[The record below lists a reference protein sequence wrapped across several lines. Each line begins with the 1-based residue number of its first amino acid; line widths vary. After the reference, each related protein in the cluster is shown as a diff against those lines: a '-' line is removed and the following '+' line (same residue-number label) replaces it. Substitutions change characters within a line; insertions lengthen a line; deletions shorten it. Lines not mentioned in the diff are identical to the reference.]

1 MSIIPATALSP
12 VRPLRTMML
21 SLCLIAISACVSTEP
36 RQLVPSVSL
45 SAEQSEFADST
56 ASIRL
61 PAVDFGLSATV
72 NESDSLTNI
81 SILPGI
87 RVRTISPGGAAD
99 RAGLR
104 AGDVILSIDGA
115 PVNQPDILD
124 ALALET
130 SSDRS
135 FEFEVRRN
143 TTVFMASV
151 NVQVTSLEQLP
162 PVELYRADPIL
173 LRAGFIT
180 ARSTD
185 TQQQPVFGAQLIRW
199 FEHSPLP
206 AAGLQ
211 SGDIVLALDQ
221 QQITSAQDLI
231 SRLNTNY
238 SPGDR
243 VTLQVRRGARVM
255 SEPVT
260 LWHPGRRLSQ
270 LSFWPFFR
278 YESTLNPDQTRLRIG
293 DLVLFSLFQY
303 QRSGAEQQ
311 YDVLGLFR
319 ASTGFGE
326 LIEE

>member
-1 MSIIPATALSP
+1 MSTTRITNIFRNRRLGTLI
-12 VRPLRTMML
+12 V
-21 SLCLIAISACVSTEP
+21 SLCLLSVSACVSTEP
-36 RQLVPSVSL
+36 RQLAPSVSL
-45 SAEQSEFADST
+45 STEQPELTDMAANT
-56 ASIRL
+56 RT
-61 PAVDFGLSATV
+61 PAVNFGLTATV

-87 RVRTISPGGAAD
+87 RVRTISPGGAVD
-99 RAGLR
+99 RAGIR

-115 PVNQPDILD
+115 PTNQPDVLD

-143 TTVFMASV
+143 TTVFMANV

-162 PVELYRADPIL
+162 PVELYRADPVL
-173 LRAGFIT
+173 LRAGFT
-180 ARSTD
+180 STRTID
-185 TQQQPVFGAQLIRW
+185 SNQQPVFGAQLIRW

-206 AAGLQ
+206 GAGLQ
-211 SGDIVLALDQ
+211 SGDIILALDQ
-221 QQITSAQDLI
+221 QTITSAQDLI
-231 SRLNTNY
+231 SRLNNNY
-238 SPGDR
+238 SPGDK
-243 VTLQVRRGARVM
+243 VTLQVRRGSQLM
-255 SEPVT
+255 SQQIT

-270 LSFWPFFR
+270 LSLWPLFR
-278 YESTLNPDQTRLRIG
+278 YESSLNPDQTRLRIG
-293 DLVLFSLFQY
+293 DLLLVSLFQY
-303 QRSGAEQQ
+303 QRTGAEQQ